1 MNNVSCGFWHHNPLT
16 NKLWLQMCICH
27 MASKFPDQN
36 MVSYMHKV
44 AKINAPNFVI
54 LWFRN
59 LTFSWNEK
67 AAVSI
72 YFRHFVHIADHI
84 YNSIAD
90 LAREFHSL
98 CIQRCCLETK
108 IAPVKTYQLKALVKT
123 CNFVTSFWY
132 LKKKVYLQMGTAFI
146 NFSLTKTVHKRAAS

>member
-1 MNNVSCGFWHHNPLT
+1 MFSSLFPDNWWCPWWS
-16 NKLWLQMCICH
+16 QICKQD
-27 MASKFPDQN
+27 MASQFPDQN

-72 YFRHFVHIADHI
+72 YFRHFVHITDHI
-84 YNSIAD
+84 YNSISD
-90 LAREFHSL
+90 LAKEFHSL

-132 LKKKVYLQMGTAFI
+132 LRKSISSNGNSFYLLLSNQ
-146 NFSLTKTVHKRAAS
+146 NCS